1 MVANLPAFLT
11 GREQWQVFWQFNSDR
26 GADLG
31 SLWLVLAQA
40 RDLALQAEHHQHRLV
55 GAARAVVRWA
65 CWCSGCGRRRRRGWP
80 SWGS

>member
-1 MVANLPAFLT
+1 MANLPAYLT

-31 SLWLVLAQA
+31 SLWLVVAQA

-55 GAARAVVRWA
+55 GVPRGCGAWVS
-65 CWCSGCGRRRRRGWP
+65 WCSGCGRRRRRGWR
-80 SWGS
+80 SSGS